1 MTTTAGQLL
10 QNKGNLVHSIS
21 PYATV
26 FEAISMMAELGVGAL
41 LVMEGEKLLGIISE
55 RDYLKK
61 VILKDRSSKT
71 TSVQEIMT
79 KNVLF
84 VFPENDINECMA
96 LMSENSI
103 RHLPVVEDERII
115 GVISIMDVI
124 SNVISEKE
132 YTIEQLQ
139 QYIAG

>member
-10 QNKGNLVHSIS
+10 QNKGNQVHSIS

-132 YTIEQLQ
+132 FTIEQLQ
-139 QYIAG
+139 SYIAG